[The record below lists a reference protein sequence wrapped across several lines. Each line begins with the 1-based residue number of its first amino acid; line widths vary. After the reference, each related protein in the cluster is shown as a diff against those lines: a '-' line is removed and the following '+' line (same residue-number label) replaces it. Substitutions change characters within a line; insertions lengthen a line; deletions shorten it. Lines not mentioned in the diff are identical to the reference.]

1 MMNAEGPASL
11 IIFDCDGVL
20 VDSEIIAAHVLANA
34 LTEIG
39 FPLTADECIAR
50 YTGISMASVVE
61 RVEAQWERRLPP
73 DFLEQMRAGDEE
85 AFRAD
90 LRPIPGVRDV
100 LLQLPQRRCVAS
112 SGRVSKLRLTLTLT
126 GLLPLFEPHVYSVE
140 MVKHGK
146 PAPDLFLHAARQMGT
161 PAGRCIV
168 IEDSI
173 AGVSAAV
180 AAGMWVIGF
189 AGGSHCRCGH
199 DRVLAEVGATD
210 VFSRMAELPRILD
223 GLTRG

>member
-1 MMNAEGPASL
+1 MNAEGPTSL

-20 VDSEIIAAHVLANA
+20 VDSEIIAARVLANA

-50 YTGISMASVVE
+50 YTGISIASVVE
-61 RVEAQWERRLPP
+61 RVEAEWGRQLPP
-73 DFLEQMRAGDEE
+73 DFLDQVRAGDEE

-90 LRPIPGVRDV
+90 LQAIPGVRD
-100 LLQLPQRRCVAS
+100 QLPQRRCVAS

-126 GLLPLFEPHVYSVE
+126 GLLPLFDPHVFSAE
-140 MVKHGK
+140 MVKRGK
-146 PAPDLFLHAARQMGT
+146 PAPDLFLYAAQQMGV
-161 PAGRCIV
+161 PAGRCMV
-168 IEDSI
+168 IEDSV
-173 AGVSAAV
+173 AGVHAAV
-180 AAGMWVIGF
+180 AAGTRVIGF

-199 DRVLAEVGATD
+199 DRVLAEAGAAS

-223 GLTRG
+223 GLTRE